1 MTESPL
7 KQIGFSS
14 NAVTVCNMFLFRLFV
29 RRFCYYCPSLVLTNA
44 GLTPND
50 FHSHRLITA
59 REDFALFH
67 VSEVRS
73 EELFEELLEN
83 QLKLLIGYKH
93 HYHVFFLVVC

>member
-1 MTESPL
+1 MHSHIHVCAHVYIHVHIHVYENMRKKIKFSIYGFIMTESPL

-50 FHSHRLITA
+50 FHSHRVCIA
-59 REDFALFH
+59 SFW
-67 VSEVRS
+67 
-73 EELFEELLEN
+73 
-83 QLKLLIGYKH
+83 KLS
-93 HYHVFFLVVC
+93 C

>member
-1 MTESPL
+1 MRKKIQFSIYGFIMTESPL

-14 NAVTVCNMFLFRLFV
+14 NDVTVCNMFLFRLFV

-59 REDFALFH
+59 REDLALDH
-67 VSEVRS
+67 V
-73 EELFEELLEN
+73 
-83 QLKLLIGYKH
+83 
-93 HYHVFFLVVC
+93 

>member
-1 MTESPL
+1 MYVHMYTYIHVHIHVYENMRKKIKFSIYGFIMTESPL

-59 REDFALFH
+59 REDFALDH
-67 VSEVRS
+67 V
-73 EELFEELLEN
+73 
-83 QLKLLIGYKH
+83 
-93 HYHVFFLVVC
+93 